1 MAEKRRIIS
10 QGTML
15 IIILGVVS
23 LFGDFVYEGG
33 RSIVPQFFTT
43 GLGGS
48 VFLLGVVLGVGD
60 FIGYSI
66 RLLSG
71 RLADRTHGYW
81 TITFVGYIIN
91 MLALPLLAFT
101 GNYIVAAVLI
111 VAERAGKGIRSPPKD
126 YIVST
131 AAKQGRVGRAFA
143 INEALD
149 QTGAIIGPIVMSL
162 IILYR
167 NDYRLAFEFLFLPA
181 IISLATLVIAYQ
193 YHKRVPKKKHAMDK
207 SKIMAFNRFI
217 LYSLAVAVSA
227 AGLYNVSFMLV
238 SAQGVLSTYLIPLV
252 FLTAMVGEGFF
263 GVVFGIL
270 YDRVGKNLVYIGLI
284 TAAVLPFVLMK
295 SLPLFLF
302 SAALLFGAVTGIQ
315 DTVMRSVVGSMIPE
329 KRRGHAYGIFNSF
342 YGFGLMASSI
352 VIGYLYY
359 SLGIAT
365 VYILITQ
372 ATALALLYLS
382 FRKTGA

>member
-1 MAEKRRIIS
+1 MEAKRRIIS

-33 RSIVPQFFTT
+33 RSIIPQFFTT

-66 RLLSG
+66 RLVSG
-71 RLADRTHGYW
+71 RLADKTHDYW
-81 TITFVGYIIN
+81 AITFIGYIIN

-101 GNYIVAAVLI
+101 GSYIIAAILI

-126 YIVST
+126 YIIST
-131 AAKQGRVGRAFA
+131 AAKEGKVGRAFA

-181 IISLATLVIAYQ
+181 VVSLATLAIAYW
-193 YHKRVPKKKHAMDK
+193 YHKKVPKKKHVMDK
-207 SKIMAFNRFI
+207 SKIMTFRRFI

-238 SAQGVLSTYLIPLV
+238 SAQGVLSTYLIPLI

-270 YDRVGKNLVYIGLI
+270 YDKVGKGLVYIGLI

-329 KRRGHAYGIFNSF
+329 KKRGHAYGIFNSF

-365 VYILITQ
+365 MYILATQ
-372 ATALALLYLS
+372 AIALVLLYLS
-382 FRKTGA
+382 FRKAGA

>member
-1 MAEKRRIIS
+1 MAEKRRIVS

-33 RSIVPQFFTT
+33 RSIIPQFFTT

-66 RLLSG
+66 RLVSG
-71 RLADRTHGYW
+71 RLADKTHDYW
-81 TITFVGYIIN
+81 AITFIGYIIN

-101 GNYIVAAVLI
+101 GSYIIAAILI

-126 YIVST
+126 YIIST
-131 AAKQGRVGRAFA
+131 AAKQGKVGRAFA
-143 INEALD
+143 INQALD
-149 QTGAIIGPIVMSL
+149 QTGAIIGPIVMAL

-181 IISLATLVIAYQ
+181 IVSLATLVIAYQ
-193 YHKRVPKKKHAMDK
+193 YHKHVPKKKHVMDK
-207 SKIMAFNRFI
+207 SKMMTFNRFI

-238 SAQGVLSTYLIPLV
+238 SAQGVISAYLIPLI
-252 FLTAMVGEGFF
+252 FLTAMVGERDSS
-263 GVVFGIL
+263 VW
-270 YDRVGKNLVYIGLI
+270 
-284 TAAVLPFVLMK
+284 
-295 SLPLFLF
+295 S
-302 SAALLFGAVTGIQ
+302 SAYCMT
-315 DTVMRSVVGSMIPE
+315 RSVRAWCTSD
-329 KRRGHAYGIFNSF
+329 
-342 YGFGLMASSI
+342 
-352 VIGYLYY
+352 
-359 SLGIAT
+359 
-365 VYILITQ
+365 
-372 ATALALLYLS
+372 
-382 FRKTGA
+382 